1 MSTRK
6 QTVSIFPVP
15 PPVGGIN
22 VRDPANRL
30 PAADASYIYNWYPL
44 QSSLLARGQ
53 EVTARDLTG
62 TQGIKGFF
70 NWVNDYDVDT
80 CILTTDTKV
89 YVLADPSTPFVATD
103 ITSPVTITNGATNA
117 ASFNGYLFIVNGDD
131 PVIRVDRSPACVNPG
146 FTGPS
151 PDDSVL
157 SQVCSYRNRLYFVEK
172 ASLSI
177 WYGGVDFVA
186 GALTELDLSSVFES
200 PSNIM
205 FATAWTTNQGNQNE
219 ELLVIASRRGEVLL
233 YSGDDPEA
241 GNWQLIGRTFIP
253 TVLGP
258 KAFCKLG
265 NDLIVYTK
273 LGPVPLSSALRSGAL
288 TSEEYNISSKILK
301 AFTSFAFGT
310 DGNFPMSSN
319 RAVMVRDEILPILY
333 VNAENVIYTLNYQ
346 TGAWAIFDVTTK
358 PESLCYAF
366 GSLLLGK
373 TSTPEITY
381 IQPILGTDA
390 VGTYPDF
397 EVGTN
402 TGSERSFISGWLNL
416 GREEITKKI
425 VAIRLYSAVPNS
437 SSLTSSDY
445 TLTVYSGLRPSSV
458 MSTDAQTISVP
469 SAGGS
474 PSVTEFR
481 PSATPATW
489 FQFQVAVADG
499 GSADEFLGMDIEFE
513 ELGGAY

>member
-1 MSTRK
+1 LSTRK

-30 PAADASYIYNWYPL
+30 PQTDASYIYNWYPL
-44 QSSLLARGQ
+44 QSSLLARGL

-80 CILTTDTKV
+80 CILTTDSKIF
-89 YVLADPSTPFVATD
+89 VLADPSTPFVATD

-117 ASFNGYLFIVNGDD
+117 APFNGYLFVVNGTD
-131 PVIRVDRSPACVNPG
+131 PVIRVDRSPACTNPG

-157 SQVCSYRNRLYFVEK
+157 SQVCAYRNRLYFVEK
-172 ASLSI
+172 SSLSI
-177 WYGGVDFVA
+177 WYGGVDFVS

-200 PSNIM
+200 PSNLM
-205 FATAWTTNQGNQNE
+205 FVTAWTTNQGNQNE
-219 ELLVIASRRGEVLL
+219 ELLVVVSRRGEVLL
-233 YSGDDPEA
+233 YSGDNPEA
-241 GNWQLIGRTFIP
+241 ANWQLIGRTFIP

-265 NDLIVYTK
+265 NDLIIYTK
-273 LGPVPLSSALRSGAL
+273 LGPVPLSSAISSGAL
-288 TSEEYNISSKILK
+288 PSDEYNISSKILK
-301 AFTSFAFGT
+301 AFASFAFGA
-310 DGNFPMSSN
+310 DGNFPMDSN

-333 VNAENVIYTLNYQ
+333 VNAEGVIYTLNYQ

-358 PESLCYAF
+358 PETLCYAF
-366 GSLLLGK
+366 GNLMLGK
-373 TSTPEITY
+373 NATPEITY
-381 IQPILGTDA
+381 IQPILGTA
-390 VGTYPDF
+390 SAGSYPDF
-397 EVGTN
+397 GLGTN
-402 TGSERSFISGWLNL
+402 TGSARSLITGWLNL
-416 GREEITKKI
+416 GREEVMKKI
-425 VAIRLYSAVPNS
+425 VAIRLYSAVPV
-437 SSLTSSDY
+437 SSLTTSSTY
-445 TLTVYSGLRPSSV
+445 TITVYSGLQPAYQSASD
-458 MSTDAQTISVP
+458 TKTITVTAS
-469 SAGGS
+469 GS
-474 PSVTEFR
+474 LPGVTEFR
-481 PSATPATW
+481 PNATPATW
-489 FQFQVAVADG
+489 FQFDVSVASG